1 MRKLFERQLA
11 KATGPSGELDIN
23 VLANLVTSAYD
34 EAERDRQRTDRA
46 ISLMIEEVH
55 QTNARLLDAFTIVPE
70 GLVLLNAEG
79 KYVLYNQRFVE
90 LYDPMRDTIRVGADF
105 SDTIR
110 AALRRNYYPDAAGQE
125 GAWLAERLSRPRK
138 EHYRTEQRISGDRW
152 LRVDERSTADGGSIG
167 IHVDI
172 TDLKHREESLKERS
186 EQLTEAQRMGKIG
199 DWAYELGA
207 AHVRW
212 SAQVFKLLGFAAD
225 SFSPKREAVMSM
237 YVGDGAKRVLQAQA
251 EIVRTRGDKSVDVQI
266 RKSDGSIG
274 EFVVTSKLMLGRN
287 DRIIGFS
294 GTIQDISERKA
305 AERALESLA
314 YYDTL
319 TGLANRALFQH
330 KVSDAL
336 ARCAESGAQMAL
348 LLLDLDRFKEVNDT
362 LGHDS
367 GDELLA
373 TIARLISRVLGG
385 DNFGFRLGGDEF
397 AIAVMDPTDRQS
409 VARIAAEV
417 IAALSAP
424 ITLDRGEVR
433 IGASIGI
440 AVAPDDGANLVDILR
455 SADVALYRA
464 KENGRGCFKFF
475 EPDMNASVQKKMVL
489 SRDLRL
495 AISTSKGLKL
505 WYQPQ
510 VDLATERVN
519 GFEAHVRWEHPDLG
533 YVSPNEFMP
542 VARNSHLLRDIGLW
556 SLHEAARQARA
567 WIDAGETPREI
578 AVSVSTMQ
586 ICHRDFVDDVAL
598 VLNNV
603 HLPPQYLCLEV
614 TEGLLIDNVVD
625 RIRAV
630 LRELKRLGV
639 TLLLDDFGTK
649 HSSLNYLLQLPFDRI
664 KIDRIFKDEASNSR
678 RAQKLLRGIIAV
690 GHDLGMKTS
699 VKGVESMEEIGIL
712 RKLGCDM
719 VQGDAI
725 LPPSPAAE
733 SLSYAHSAASGRNRG
748 ARSTDTRRKAGL
760 G

>member
-23 VLANLVTSAYD
+23 LLANLVTSAYD

-110 AALRRNYYPDAAGQE
+110 AALRRNYYPDAAGKE
-125 GAWLAERLSRPRK
+125 GAWLAERLSGPRQ

-152 LRVDERSTADGGSIG
+152 LRVDERCTADGGSIG

-199 DWAYELGA
+199 DWTYELGA

-212 SAQVFKLLGFAAD
+212 SGEVFKLLGFAAD

-266 RKSDGSIG
+266 RKADGSIG

-287 DRIIGFS
+287 DQIIGFS

-348 LLLDLDRFKEVNDT
+348 LLVDLDRFKEVNDT

-397 AIAVMDPTDRQS
+397 AIAVMDSADRES
-409 VARIAAEV
+409 VARIATEV
-417 IAALSAP
+417 IATLSAP
-424 ITLDRGEVR
+424 IALNRGEVR

-440 AVAPDDGANLVDILR
+440 AVVPDDGSNLVDILR

-475 EPDMNASVQKKMVL
+475 EPDMNASVHKKMVL
-489 SRDLRL
+489 SRDLRHAL
-495 AISTSKGLKL
+495 SSGKGLEL
-505 WYQPQ
+505 WYEPQ
-510 VDLATERVN
+510 IDFATERVN
-519 GFEAHVRWEHPDLG
+519 GFEAHLRWEHPDLG
-533 YVSPNEFMP
+533 YVSSNEFMP
-542 VARNSHLLRDIGLW
+542 VARNSHLIRDVGLW
-556 SLHEAARQARA
+556 TLREAALQARA

-578 AVSVSTMQ
+578 AVIVSAMQ
-586 ICHRDFVDDVAL
+586 ICHRDFVADVAL
-598 VLNNV
+598 VLNEM
-603 HLPPQYLCLEV
+603 HLPPQCLCLEV
-614 TEGLLIDNVVD
+614 TVLIDNAAD
-625 RIRAV
+625 RIRTV
-630 LRELKRLGV
+630 LPELKRLGV
-639 TLLLDDFGTK
+639 TLVLDDFGTK
-649 HSSLNYLLQLPFDRI
+649 YSSLNYLLELPFDRI
-664 KIDRIFKDEASNSR
+664 RIDRIFKDEATNSG
-678 RAQKLLRGIIAV
+678 RAQKLLRGIIAL

-699 VKGVESMEEIGIL
+699 VKGVASTEEIGIL

-733 SLSYAHSAASGRNRG
+733 SLSYARSAPFGRNRMV
-748 ARSTDTRRKAGL
+748 RSTDIRRKAGL

>member
-1 MRKLFERQLA
+1 
-11 KATGPSGELDIN
+11 
-23 VLANLVTSAYD
+23 
-34 EAERDRQRTDRA
+34 
-46 ISLMIEEVH
+46 MIEEVH

>member
-1 MRKLFERQLA
+1 MA
-11 KATGPSGELDIN
+11 KATGPSGELDVN
-23 VLANLVTSAYD
+23 LLASLVVSAYE
-34 EAERDRQRTDRA
+34 EADRDRQRTDRA

-90 LYDPMRDTIRVGADF
+90 LYDPVRDTIGIGADF

-110 AALRRNYYPDAAGQE
+110 AALQRNYYPDAAGQE
-125 GAWLAERLSRPRK
+125 GAWLAEWLSRPQR

-152 LRVDERSTADGGSIG
+152 LRVDERCTADGGSIG

-172 TDLKHREESLKERS
+172 TDLKQREESLMARS

-199 DWAYELGA
+199 DWTYELGA
-207 AHVRW
+207 ADVRW

-225 SFSPKREAVMSM
+225 SFSPTQEAMMSM
-237 YVGDGAKRVLQAQA
+237 CVGDGAKRVLQAQS
-251 EIVRTRGDKSVDVQI
+251 EIMRTRGVRSVDVQI
-266 RKSDGSIG
+266 RKADGSIG
-274 EFVVTSKLMLGRN
+274 EFVVTSKLALGRDN
-287 DRIIGFS
+287 RIIGFS

-305 AERALESLA
+305 AERALENLA
-314 YYDTL
+314 YYDAL

-336 ARCAESGAQMAL
+336 ARCAETGAQMAL

-373 TIARLISRVLGG
+373 TIARLILRILGR

-397 AIAVMDPTDRQS
+397 AIAVMDPTDRQT
-409 VARIAAEV
+409 AAHIAAEV

-424 ITLDRGEVR
+424 MTLDRGEVR

-440 AVAPDDGANLVDILR
+440 AVAPDDGSNLVDILR
-455 SADVALYRA
+455 CADVALYRA
-464 KENGRGCFKFF
+464 KESGRGCFKFF
-475 EPDMNASVQKKMVL
+475 EPDMNASVQKKMAM
-489 SRDLRL
+489 SRGLQD
-495 AISTSKGLKL
+495 AISAGKGLEL

-510 VDLATERVN
+510 VDVATERVS
-519 GFEAHVRWEHPDLG
+519 GFEAHVRWKHPDLG
-533 YVSPNEFMP
+533 YVSPNEFLP
-542 VARNSHLLRDIGLW
+542 VARTSQLIRDVGLW
-556 SLHEAARQARA
+556 SLREAALQARA

-578 AVSVSTMQ
+578 AVSVSAML
-586 ICHRDFVDDVAL
+586 ISHRDFVHDIAV
-598 VLNNV
+598 VLNDVN
-603 HLPPQYLCLEV
+603 LPPQCLCLEV
-614 TEGLLIDNVVD
+614 TEDLLIKNAAD
-625 RIRAV
+625 RIRSV
-630 LRELKRLGV
+630 FRELKRLGV
-639 TLLLDDFGTK
+639 TLVLDDFGTK
-649 HSSLNYLLQLPFDRI
+649 HSSLNYLLELPFDRI
-664 KIDRIFKDEASNSR
+664 KIDPIFKDEAANSR
-678 RAQKLLRGIIAV
+678 RAQKLLRGIIAL

-699 VKGVESMEEIGIL
+699 AKGVESTAEIGIL

-733 SLSYAHSAASGRNRG
+733 ALAFAYSGAFGRAAQ
-748 ARSTDTRRKAGL
+748 STGTRRKAGL

>member
-1 MRKLFERQLA
+1 MA